1 MRCLVSLFSAA
12 ALLSLGGC
20 DSTILPPD
28 SSDLVRSLEV
38 ARVAL
43 DSSTGFV
50 SERDDCTACVIYPG
64 TYLELY
70 VRWTNTSNDWVTATL
85 PDDCVD
91 TDPVSGGSILV
102 NDSTGQDATFACAS
116 PAEKTVDL
124 APYQQGGFWGD
135 DFYND
140 QEVAWFY
147 IPYADIEDGSA
158 GFTWEDALTFRYAD
172 DSRAIHAIEGDF
184 GDW

>member
-1 MRCLVSLFSAA
+1 MRCLVLALSPAVLLALAA
-12 ALLSLGGC
+12 C
-20 DSTILPPD
+20 DPGTLPPD
-28 SSDLVRSLEV
+28 SPELVRSLEV
-38 ARVAL
+38 ARISL
-43 DSSTGFV
+43 DPTTGFV
-50 SERDDCTACVIYPG
+50 SERDDCTACIIYPG

-70 VRWTNTSNDWVTATL
+70 VRWSNTSDDWLTATL

-102 NDSTGQDATFACAS
+102 NDTTGQDATFACAS

-124 APYQQGGFWGD
+124 APSQQDGFWGD
-135 DFYND
+135 EYFSDE
-140 QEVAWFY
+140 EVAWFY

-158 GFTWEDALTFRYAD
+158 GFGWEDALTFRYAG
-172 DSRAIHAIEGDF
+172 DSQAISVIEGDF